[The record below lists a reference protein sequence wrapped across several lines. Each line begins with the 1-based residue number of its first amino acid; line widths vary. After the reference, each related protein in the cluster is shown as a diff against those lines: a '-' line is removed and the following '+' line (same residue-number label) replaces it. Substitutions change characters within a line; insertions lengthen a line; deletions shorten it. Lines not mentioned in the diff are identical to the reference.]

1 MEKVLSLSQTFKNIT
16 HMTKYN
22 SITSA
27 VGPFASTTENKRIQM
42 QDFYNDDL
50 VTESVI
56 KAVNNPILKAFRDN
70 AYSLEQALLG
80 NNIIQAS
87 PLFKGALR

>member
-1 MEKVLSLSQTFKNIT
+1 
-16 HMTKYN
+16 
-22 SITSA
+22 
-27 VGPFASTTENKRIQM
+27 M

>member
-27 VGPFASTTENKRIQM
+27 VGPFASTTENKRI
-42 QDFYNDDL
+42 
-50 VTESVI
+50 
-56 KAVNNPILKAFRDN
+56 
-70 AYSLEQALLG
+70 
-80 NNIIQAS
+80 
-87 PLFKGALR
+87 